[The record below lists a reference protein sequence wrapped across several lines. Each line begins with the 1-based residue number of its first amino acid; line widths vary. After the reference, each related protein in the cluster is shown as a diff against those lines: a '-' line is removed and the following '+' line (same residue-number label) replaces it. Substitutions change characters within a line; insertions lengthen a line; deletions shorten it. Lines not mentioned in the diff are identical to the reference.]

1 MFVYKKCMF
10 RPLRSRFAGTLKRV
24 RRSPMRAVLASVLLQ
39 ALWIV
44 PVRGQKA
51 AQPEPDL
58 TKLSLADLTKVQIE
72 TVYGASKFG
81 QKVTQAPSSVT
92 IISADEIQKYGDRT
106 LAERLKSVSGF

>member
-1 MFVYKKCMF
+1 MAACIVPVGGGTMFVCKKFVF

-39 ALWIV
+39 ALWIA

-72 TVYGASKFG
+72 TVYGASNLE
-81 QKVTQAPSSVT
+81 QKVTQVVYRVPIFRS
-92 IISADEIQKYGDRT
+92 DEVHK
-106 LAERLKSVSGF
+106 